1 MRAVFL
7 WKTHAMDL
15 HLVYYILAALMVL
28 VGIAGTILPALPGLP
43 LVFAGM
49 VLGAWAGD
57 FEHIGIPVLVVLG
70 LLTLFSLVVDFWATA
85 VGARRVG
92 ASGKAVAGAVLGTFV
107 GIFFGPVGLFAGPFL
122 GALAGELL
130 HGRDM
135 AKATRVGFGTW
146 LGIVFGT
153 VLKLALAF
161 TMVGLFVLAWIF

>member
-1 MRAVFL
+1 
-7 WKTHAMDL
+7 MDL
-15 HLVYYILAALMVL
+15 QIILYAVAAILVL
-28 VGIAGTILPALPGLP
+28 VGLAGTILPALPGLP

-57 FEHIGIPVLVVLG
+57 FEYIGIPVLVVLG
-70 LLTLFSLVVDFWATA
+70 ALTLFSLVIDFWATA
-85 VGARRVG
+85 LGARRVG
-92 ASGKAVAGAVLGTFV
+92 ASGKAVAGAVIGTFA
-107 GIFFGPVGLFAGPFL
+107 GLFFGIVGLFAGPFL

-130 HGRDM
+130 HGREVG
-135 AKATRVGFGTW
+135 KATRVGFGTW